1 MVFGIEMEKIPTE
14 TAKISFMQL
23 KVHEKVFQSVFD
35 LELLHFSVKT
45 ANSSQKWSRI
55 GGNKI
60 LFKIN
65 SSF

>member
-23 KVHEKVFQSVFD
+23 KVHAKVFKSVFD

-45 ANSSQKWSRI
+45 ANSSQKWYRI